1 MILRSKFLAIEGV
14 DGAGKRTQID
24 LLCRLLEQRRV
35 PHVRFSFP
43 RYESFFGRMVARFLN
58 GEFGSLSEVHPA
70 FSALLYAGDRL
81 EARPA
86 LEKALEEDKVVIADR
101 YIASNLAHQGARV
114 PAAKRDDFLRWLE
127 ELEYKIYGLPAEG
140 LVVYLRVPAAE
151 AQKLVERKSRRDY
164 TEKSK
169 DLLEA
174 DLRHL
179 EEAARVYDH
188 LAAQPHWLTIECY
201 STATQSLRRPEE
213 IHQEMIRQIEERAGY
228 LVRRE
233 RHRKF
238 APTNPSRI

>member
-1 MILRSKFLAIEGV
+1 MIVRRKFLAIEGI
-14 DGAGKRTQID
+14 DGAGKRTQIE

-58 GEFGSLSEVHPA
+58 GEFGDLSEVNPV

-81 EARPA
+81 EAKLA
-86 LEKALEEDKVVIADR
+86 LEQALEQDKVVVADR

-114 PAAKRDDFLRWLE
+114 PPDKREEFLRWLS
-127 ELEYKIYGLPAEG
+127 ELEYKIFGLPVEG
-140 LVVYLRVPAAE
+140 QIVYLRIPAAE
-151 AQKLVERKSRRDY
+151 AQKLIERKSRRDY
-164 TEKSK
+164 TEKRR

-179 EEAARVYDH
+179 EEATRVYDQ
-188 LAAQPHWLTIECY
+188 LATQPHWLTIECLD
-201 STATQSLRRPEE
+201 ADGHSLRPPEE
-213 IHQEMIRQIEERAGY
+213 IHQEMVRRIEKRAGY
-228 LVRRE
+228 LIHRE

-238 APTNPSRI
+238 APTEPPRM